1 MNSNCGGMNA
11 HHTIGTVEA
20 AVKIPAG
27 TPASRLAAKT
37 AGKKGAKY
45 SVVPSEANT
54 ACIEVASS
62 KASSATANEDGDQ
75 GLIFKR

>member
-1 MNSNCGGMNA
+1 MNA
-11 HHTIGTVEA
+11 HQTIGTVKA

-27 TPASRLAAKT
+27 TPAKRLAAKT

-45 SVVPSEANT
+45 SVAPSEANT
-54 ACIEVASS
+54 ACIEIAIN
-62 KASSATANEDGDQ
+62 KASSVTANEDSDQ